1 MIHPQGPFGL
11 NPRMMNQLNM
21 RMAAAAAAHAAQP
34 PLGGPRGL
42 RFPGSYFMWFDEK
55 NNFEKK
61 IHSKPQSIIEQ
72 NESSTPHIHTY
83 TIKKFYHGKLSD
95 IILYWNNY
103 YYYLLSTIYP
113 PTSKLYQHILKLA
126 SKYMKG
132 GKKYIPLSPK
142 KSMLFNILMM

>member
-1 MIHPQGPFGL
+1 MLRNVLGGKLNVSRVWIRKIINFNFLFQANPMIHPQGPFGL

-72 NESSTPHIHTY
+72 KESSTPHIHTY
-83 TIKKFYHGKLSD
+83 TIKILSRKAFWYY
-95 IILYWNNY
+95 IIL
-103 YYYLLSTIYP
+103 
-113 PTSKLYQHILKLA
+113 K
-126 SKYMKG
+126 
-132 GKKYIPLSPK
+132 
-142 KSMLFNILMM
+142 